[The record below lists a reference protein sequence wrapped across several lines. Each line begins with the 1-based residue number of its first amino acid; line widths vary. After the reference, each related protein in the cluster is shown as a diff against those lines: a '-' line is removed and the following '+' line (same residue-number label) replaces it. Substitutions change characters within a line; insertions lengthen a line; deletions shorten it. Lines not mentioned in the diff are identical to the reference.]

1 MSATTLAMNTIWQRN
16 WPIVGEMPMPR
27 DFRHTAVLRRGRPRH
42 GRPGKMCTYDLFYI
56 KHPPMECSRRA
67 KLFAP
72 FDALAGF
79 SQCIKAKQVLYCERR
94 KLTEGEQEELDA
106 RAAALYRL
114 TLNSKMARENA
125 VRVSITYFDPCKD
138 IHSESYTED
147 GRFGQYK
154 TITGIV
160 CKVDIINQKLI
171 LWTTDT
177 YDAPGKEAGDGF
189 MEMAISVSDI
199 TDIESEQFKKLY
211 RGVMLG
217 IQECNSINRK

>member
-1 MSATTLAMNTIWQRN
+1 
-16 WPIVGEMPMPR
+16 
-27 DFRHTAVLRRGRPRH
+27 
-42 GRPGKMCTYDLFYI
+42 
-56 KHPPMECSRRA
+56 
-67 KLFAP
+67 
-72 FDALAGF
+72 
-79 SQCIKAKQVLYCERR
+79 
-94 KLTEGEQEELDA
+94 
-106 RAAALYRL
+106 
-114 TLNSKMARENA
+114 MARENA

-160 CKVDIINQKLI
+160 RKVDIINQKII

-177 YDAPGKEAGDGF
+177 DAAPCKEAGDGF
-189 MEMAISVSDI
+189 MEKATSIFDI

-217 IQECNSINRK
+217 IQEFNNINRK